1 MYQGKYNNHGKRRLR
16 WNKQFVLLVSVLTL
30 VLGMVGGS
38 IAYLF
43 TSTAPV
49 QNTFTAAVPDVT
61 IPEDFDKQEKKDVK
75 VTNKS
80 DFRAYV
86 RATYTVYWKG
96 ADGKI
101 DASVPADACEINTTD
116 WTYSNGVYYYKGA
129 VEAGGTTNN
138 FIVSCKPT
146 VSAPVGY
153 QLVVDVSAEVVQAEP
168 DQAVIDVWGSEAAKL
183 VGVTVN
189 GGAA

>member
-1 MYQGKYNNHGKRRLR
+1 M
-16 WNKQFVLLVSVLTL
+16 
-30 VLGMVGGS
+30 
-38 IAYLF
+38 I
-43 TSTAPV
+43 
-49 QNTFTAAVPDVT
+49 
-61 IPEDFDKQEKKDVK
+61 
-75 VTNKS
+75 
-80 DFRAYV
+80 
-86 RATYTVYWKG
+86 
-96 ADGKI
+96 
-101 DASVPADACEINTTD
+101 EINKTD